1 MARQA
6 IWTIL
11 GLLCV
16 QAGAQVHTDEGEAA
30 NALEGNDIVRLK
42 DPALGL
48 EIELG
53 DMGKGEG
60 KLVMGRNV
68 TFDISGFSVERE
80 VEDLVAREEHKK
92 EEGEENH
99 GVINTNEEDWIEE
112 TFIEGVKR
120 FVLGNLLA
128 VIG

>member
-1 MARQA
+1 M
-6 IWTIL
+6 

-16 QAGAQVHTDEGEAA
+16 QAGAEVHRDEGEAA
-30 NALEGNDIVRLK
+30 NALEGKDIVRLK

-80 VEDLVAREEHKK
+80 MEDLVAKEELKK

-112 TFIEGVKR
+112 AFIEGVKR
-120 FVLGNLLA
+120 FVLGN
-128 VIG
+128 